1 MFNLFKK
8 KSIKISVCV
17 PVCGTQKFLSA
28 CLESICSQSFCGFE
42 VIVVDDEGIERLK
55 EKKLNTRQ
63 ILKEFCK
70 KHKSSNFCIRF
81 IQHEKNKGLVEA
93 RRSAVYA
100 ATGKYIMFVDSD
112 DFLLPDA
119 LSSLY
124 DIAEKK
130 GADIVHGMARI
141 KTRRELKNLS
151 EKDKK
156 FSENRILEITK
167 KITNVFVGADGGSEG
182 FLCKDEILNGFL
194 VQRNHCGFLWA
205 KLFEREL
212 CLNAFEKIPPVYC
225 VFAEDFLIYFFLA
238 FYAKKYAGIKNEVYS
253 YCVDTG
259 ISSEKKIYSLEQW
272 KKVCSAASASTVLL
286 DFVQE
291 KDIENKTLTESEI
304 EELRKI
310 CRYYAKNNLEQLKKT
325 VIPELQTQAY
335 EELCEWWG
343 KEMIKSVEK

>member
-100 ATGKYIMFVDSD
+100 AAGKYIMFVDSD

-130 GADIVHGMARI
+130 GADIVHGMAKV
-141 KTRRELKNLS
+141 KTR
-151 EKDKK
+151 
-156 FSENRILEITK
+156 
-167 KITNVFVGADGGSEG
+167 
-182 FLCKDEILNGFL
+182 
-194 VQRNHCGFLWA
+194 Q
-205 KLFEREL
+205 
-212 CLNAFEKIPPVYC
+212 
-225 VFAEDFLIYFFLA
+225 
-238 FYAKKYAGIKNEVYS
+238 
-253 YCVDTG
+253 
-259 ISSEKKIYSLEQW
+259 
-272 KKVCSAASASTVLL
+272 
-286 DFVQE
+286 
-291 KDIENKTLTESEI
+291 
-304 EELRKI
+304 
-310 CRYYAKNNLEQLKKT
+310 
-325 VIPELQTQAY
+325 
-335 EELCEWWG
+335 
-343 KEMIKSVEK
+343 

>member
-1 MFNLFKK
+1 MLSLFKK
-8 KSIKISVCV
+8 KLIKISVCV
-17 PVCGTQKFLSA
+17 PVCGTQKLLPA
-28 CLESICSQSFCGFE
+28 CLESICSQNFCGFE
-42 VIVVDDEGIERLK
+42 IIVVDDEGIGRLK
-55 EKKLNTRQ
+55 EKELNTKK

-70 KHKSSNFCIRF
+70 KHKSPNFCVKLV
-81 IQHEKNKGLVEA
+81 QHEKNKGLVEA

-100 ATGKYIMFVDSD
+100 AAGKYIMFVDSD

-119 LSSLY
+119 LSALY
-124 DIAEKK
+124 EIAEKN
-130 GADIVHGMARI
+130 GADIVHGRAKV
-141 KTRRELKNLS
+141 KTEQDLKNLS

-156 FSENRILEITK
+156 FLENRILEITK
-167 KITNVFVGADGGSEG
+167 KITNVFAGTDCRAEG

-194 VQRNHCGFLWA
+194 VRRNHCGFLWA

-225 VFAEDFLIYFFLA
+225 VFAEDFLVYFFLA

-286 DFVQE
+286 DFVQK
-291 KDIENKTLTESEI
+291 KDIEAKNLTEAEI
-304 EELRKI
+304 EELKKT
-310 CRYYAKNNLEQLKKT
+310 CRYYARNNLEQLKKA
-325 VIPELQTQAY
+325 VIPELQLQAY